1 MECLE
6 LFTSVNPT
14 TVEMNELMFP
24 KSGKD
29 FEVKCT
35 VGKSVTK
42 ELFVKYN
49 QLGFSYF
56 EF

>member
-24 KSGKD
+24 TSGKD
-29 FEVKCT
+29 FEIKCT
-35 VGKSVTK
+35 VGKSYTK
-42 ELFVKYN
+42 EHFVKYN

>member
-6 LFTSVNPT
+6 LFTTVNPT

-35 VGKSVTK
+35 VGKSKTK
-42 ELFVKYN
+42 KLFVKYN